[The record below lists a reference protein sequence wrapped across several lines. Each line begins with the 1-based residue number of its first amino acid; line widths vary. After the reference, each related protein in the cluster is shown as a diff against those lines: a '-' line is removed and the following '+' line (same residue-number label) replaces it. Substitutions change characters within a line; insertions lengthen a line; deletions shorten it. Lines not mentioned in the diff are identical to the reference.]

1 MGGGGHHLAAVP
13 FSRLDDEPPGLAQ
26 RLAHLRHPAAHPRVG
41 LDLGAEELV
50 HDLVRATIRLAR
62 LEDSFVGIGEEIAG
76 IGVDEK
82 ELLLDPERDPE
93 AIAGVGGV
101 HGPPAASGRAVL

>member
-1 MGGGGHHLAAVP
+1 MGGGGHHLGAVP

-41 LDLGAEELV
+41 LDLRAEELV
-50 HDLVRATIRLAR
+50 HDLVRAAIRLAR